1 MDLWP
6 WGWTPSLSRS
16 RNVGWALAGAVAL
29 WLLWMTLRPQ
39 ATVSRDLTPI
49 TRPAAQRGLS
59 IHWLINIAGN
69 IVVFMPLGAAIAVA
83 QSARGV
89 KARVFWGAASGA
101 LLSAIIEGLQMLQP
115 TRVSSLGDW
124 ALNTLGALLGALMIM
139 LVTHKGHSS

>member
-49 TRPAAQRGLS
+49 TRPAAEYGLS
-59 IHWLINIAGN
+59 IHWLINIGGN
-69 IVVFMPLGAAIAVA
+69 VAVFMPLGAAMALA
-83 QSARGV
+83 QSGRAAR
-89 KARVFWGAASGA
+89 ARVLWGAASGA
-101 LLSAIIEGLQMLQP
+101 ILSAIIEGLQMLQP

-124 ALNTLGALLGALMIM
+124 ALNTLGALLGALMII
-139 LVTHKGHSS
+139 LVMHKGHSS